1 MAVMS
6 LAWHSLLN
14 RKVTACL
21 TVLAIGLSVTLLL
34 GVEKI
39 RHEAK
44 RGFISTISG
53 TDLIV
58 GARTGPVQ
66 LLLYSVF
73 RIGDATNNIAWENY
87 QHFANHKMVKWSIPF
102 ALGDSH
108 KGYRV
113 LGTNQAYFEHY
124 RHGNK
129 QRLKLAQGKR
139 FTDLYDAV
147 IGAEVAKKLG
157 YQLGDKVVLA
167 HGAGKAS
174 FVKHDNQ
181 PFQITG
187 ILAPTGTPV
196 DQTIHVSLEAIEAIH
211 LGWERGTP
219 SALAKSITPDQ
230 ARQLDL
236 QPKTITAFLL
246 GLKSKIGTF
255 VLQREVNKF
264 EQEPLLAII
273 PGVAI
278 TQLWQLIGTAEKALL
293 VISGFVVVTGLIG
306 MLTTILTSLSERRRE
321 MAILRSVGARPFHIF
336 SLMISE
342 AGLIAILGCLTGIG
356 FLYGLM
362 AIARP
367 IFMELYGIHIQI
379 SFLTQ
384 HEIMLL
390 SIVIISGFFMG
401 IFPAW
406 RAYKNSLTD
415 GMTIRT

>member
-14 RKVTACL
+14 RKVTVCL

-73 RIGDATNNIAWENY
+73 RIGDATNNISWENY

-113 LGTNQAYFEHY
+113 LGTNQTYFEHY
-124 RHGNK
+124 RYGNK
-129 QRLKLAQGKR
+129 QPLILAQGKR

-157 YQLGDKVVLA
+157 YQLGDQVVLA
-167 HGAGKAS
+167 HGAGKTS

-181 PFQITG
+181 PFQIAG

-293 VISGFVVVTGLIG
+293 VISAFVVVTGLIG

-342 AGLIAILGCLTGIG
+342 AGLIAILGCLTGIS

-362 AIARP
+362 AVAQP
-367 IFMELYGIHIQI
+367 VFMELYGIHIQI

>member
-1 MAVMS
+1 MAIMN

-14 RKVTACL
+14 RKVTVSL

-73 RIGDATNNIAWENY
+73 RIGDATNNISWGHY

-102 ALGDSH
+102 SLGDSH

-113 LGTNQAYFEHY
+113 LGTNQSYFQFY
-124 RHGNK
+124 RYGNK
-129 QRLKLAQGKR
+129 QPLTLSKGKP
-139 FTDLYDAV
+139 FNDLYDAV
-147 IGAEVAKKLG
+147 IGSEVAKRLGYKLG
-157 YQLGDKVVLA
+157 DHVILA
-167 HGAGKAS
+167 HGAGKTS

-181 PFQITG
+181 PFQISG

-211 LGWERGTP
+211 LGWDRGTP
-219 SALAKSITPDQ
+219 SALAKSITGNQ
-230 ARQLDL
+230 ARQLEL
-236 QPKTITAFLL
+236 QPKTVTAFLL

-255 VLQREVNKF
+255 TLQREVNKF
-264 EQEPLLAII
+264 EQEPMLAII

-293 VISGFVVVTGLIG
+293 VISAFVVVTGLIG

-342 AGLIAILGCLTGIG
+342 AGLIAILGCTAGVG

-362 AIARP
+362 AAAQP
-367 IFMELYGIHIQI
+367 IFMNHYGVHIQI
-379 SFLTQ
+379 NFLTP
-384 HEIMLL
+384 HELMLL
-390 SIVIISGFFMG
+390 SIVIVSGFFMG

-406 RAYKNSLTD
+406 RAYRNSLTD